1 MLIMQLVGRQIL
13 HNRKAL
19 GVSAQTREGKRVS
32 DCAIHLLGGA
42 IIRLPGQLM
51 RPLCILLKVK
61 TEPGEIRCDRRLVGR
76 ALMKALKNIVKLS
89 CFILRAI
96 KPAKRLKRLTPH
108 RRIFRDSLPELLGFV
123 FEFPF
128 RGQMRQRQFMFRL
141 VIC

>member
-61 TEPGEIRCDRRLVGR
+61 PEPGEVRCDRRLVGR
-76 ALMKALKNIVKLS
+76 ALMKALKNVVQLS

-96 KPAKRLKRLTPH
+96 KPAKRLERLTP
-108 RRIFRDSLPELLGFV
+108 DEVTVELD
-123 FEFPF
+123 
-128 RGQMRQRQFMFRL
+128 
-141 VIC
+141 